1 MIEGVFN
8 KSTYLRKAKI
18 SVKAVVSA
26 LLIALAVVL
35 PQTVHIAGGAAG
47 GAKWLPMYLPVLIG
61 GCLLGRKWGLGVG
74 VLSPVV
80 SFVITAAAG
89 NAMPA
94 AERLPLMIAELTV
107 FAAVTG
113 SFSDKI
119 AETPAAAFPA
129 VFIAQITGR
138 AVYVAVAA
146 LFGGLTSSAVTAALE
161 TVRTGLIGLAV
172 QALLVPVIVVVS
184 GKLIAAESK
193 RK

>member
-18 SVKAVVSA
+18 SVKAAVSA

-138 AVYVAVAA
+138 AVYVAPLSWGDPLMNRTFIANTSPSAA
-146 LFGGLTSSAVTAALE
+146 ATAA
-161 TVRTGLIGLAV
+161 
-172 QALLVPVIVVVS
+172 ALLVFM
-184 GKLIAAESK
+184 
-193 RK
+193 RYDFHR